1 MVLAVSKDVV
11 AKAKLAE
18 IQGLLDTERARVQK
32 LQDAVSLLMDK
43 LDWRD
48 SEWQEAKKVLEETE

>member
-32 LQDAVSLLMDK
+32 LQDTVSLLMDK

-48 SEWQEAKKVLEETE
+48 SEWQEAKKVLEETQ